1 MKRRK
6 IASFLTLVL
15 LAFCA
20 GGVTRVLTAPS
31 QTDAP
36 KPLIVA
42 TLPSPIEF
50 APPNNLDELLNDP
63 LFKLDPNASKEDVAI
78 AARNLYI
85 KYDRYLDDVAAK
97 LWDKIDPLSPGS
109 REQVEEEIKS
119 TMKAAALAFA
129 VKFDAEIMPQLLRS
143 VDDDSFAL
151 RDDKLPNESLR
162 ACLQVLR
169 IVKKNDE
176 IEKIH
181 ERELARYRNAQKADD
196 DEVKEKAFNRLL
208 LVDSYYLAL
217 QTQPFVDVFDLE
229 VSKKDPNALREP
241 FVAWGNRLANEVKR
255 DQILVLNCDACYA
268 NMIKYV
274 DENLAL
280 DFREKF
286 RDAISRETAFDVYR
300 RALNR
305 KVNDVDVAIY
315 REDSF
320 DESLFKIPK
329 NESSDFY
336 RRRRDKIRSAQIETN
351 AAPVPKSVKDDYNSK
366 ATDALAEIAI
376 MISLHNRSVSNESG
390 YVELEKAKF
399 TPKTILLL
407 KNEIEK
413 STTLKND
420 PRSRF
425 SVNVPFVSIARAV
438 VLRYELDAA
447 VNSGDR
453 DAALDACENF
463 AESAEFNPD
472 SARLL
477 AQQLEIYAQ
486 SKTDLARDIINVTL
500 AKAEVSTGHL
510 GNYLRQIMKAQ
521 SEIEAE

>member
-31 QTDAP
+31 QTDASIPP
-36 KPLIVA
+36 KTA
-42 TLPSPIEF
+42 TLPPPIEF
-50 APPNNLDELLNDP
+50 ATPNNLEELLNDP
-63 LFKLDPNASKEDVAI
+63 LFKLAPNGSKEDVAI

-129 VKFDAEIMPQLLRS
+129 VKFDDKIMPQLLRS

-181 ERELARYRNAQKADD
+181 ERELARYRN
-196 DEVKEKAFNRLL
+196 
-208 LVDSYYLAL
+208 
-217 QTQPFVDVFDLE
+217 VDVFDLE

-255 DQILVLNCDACYA
+255 DPILVLNCDVCYA

-376 MISLHNRSVSNESG
+376 MISLHNRSLSNESG
-390 YVELEKAKF
+390 YVELEKANF

-413 STTLKND
+413 STTPPPGVQRERL
-420 PRSRF
+420 
-425 SVNVPFVSIARAV
+425 SVNVPFLSIARAV
-438 VLRYELDAA
+438 VLKYELEVA
-447 VNSGDR
+447 VKSCDR
-453 DAALDACENF
+453 TAALDACENF

-486 SKTDLARDIINVTL
+486 SKTDLARDIINVPLT
-500 AKAEVSTGHL
+500 KAEVSTGHL